1 MMKRALFAALLLTLA
16 GSASAFWYFTRGQT
30 LPAAFQGYV
39 EGNLLQVGPEE
50 SGRVER
56 LLVRA
61 GDQVNEGQL
70 LFSLEASVQSAQV
83 DEARARLKQASAQLE
98 NLRAAGQRPEQV
110 AVLQSARERAQAALD
125 FSRAEL
131 ERQRTLYERGY
142 TAKAKLD
149 QAESAYERDK
159 AALQEAQHQISAAQ
173 LAGRTDEIAAGE
185 AAMRAAEAALQ
196 QAETRLAKRQ
206 VFSPAKAR
214 VQDVFYRAGEVVNVG
229 QPVLALLPPGNLK
242 IRFYVPE
249 PSLATLPLGSI
260 VTIRCDS
267 CAPDLRARISF
278 ISSETE
284 FTPPVIFSEQE
295 RAKLVFRAEA
305 IPLKE
310 SALPIGLPVTV
321 APDGKP
327 MS

>member
-1 MMKRALFAALLLTLA
+1 MKRAMLAVLLLAIA
-16 GSASAFWYFTRGQT
+16 GGGSAFWYFTGDGAA
-30 LPAAFQGYV
+30 PAAYQGYV
-39 EGNLLQVGPEE
+39 EGNLVQVGPEE
-50 SGRVER
+50 SGRIER
-56 LLVRA
+56 LFVEA
-61 GDQVNEGQL
+61 GDQVNESDL
-70 LFSLEASVQSAQV
+70 LFSLDASVQSAQV

-131 ERQRTLYERGY
+131 ERQKTLYARGY

-185 AAMRAAEAALQ
+185 AAVRAAEAALQ

-249 PSLATLPLGSI
+249 LRLATLPLGSI
-260 VTIRCDS
+260 VMIRCDS
-267 CAPDLRARISF
+267 CTGDLRARVSF
-278 ISSETE
+278 ISSEAE

-295 RAKLVFRAEA
+295 RSKLIFRAEA
-305 IPLKE
+305 IPLRE
-310 SALPIGLPVTV
+310 TALPIGLPVTV

-327 MS
+327 SS